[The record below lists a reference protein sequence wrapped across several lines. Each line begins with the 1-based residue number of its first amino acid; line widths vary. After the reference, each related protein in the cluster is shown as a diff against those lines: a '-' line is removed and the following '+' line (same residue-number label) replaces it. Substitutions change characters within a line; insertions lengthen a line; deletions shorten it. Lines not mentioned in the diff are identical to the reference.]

1 MADDLRDDDVSASY
15 RELRRP
21 EPPRALDDAILA
33 ASRRAV
39 GARPGGA
46 DGGRRGSP
54 TARWALP
61 ASVAAVLALS
71 VMVTLHVQEE
81 LPGLEAPAPTPRAA
95 PEAKRE
101 APTPVPGSTADAT
114 PAQAPQEKLAAK
126 EPAPPQAAPAP
137 ATSASRAAEAVARRD
152 SKAATERA
160 AVASNAGPRPAEPTR
175 DAVRTSPGFASDPP
189 TVATAPAIESSK
201 PARPQP
207 VVAQAPAAPAVP
219 ATQSAAVGASAAPP
233 PPAPAVAAAPAA
245 RELRARGELSRDD
258 GRPAAKLAD
267 ASESPGKQLERIAQ
281 LRKDGR
287 HAEADQLLKEFR
299 ARHPGYRIP
308 EAMLERVEPPR

>member
-1 MADDLRDDDVSASY
+1 MADDLRDDDVSAKY
-15 RELRRP
+15 GQLRRP

-61 ASVAAVLALS
+61 ASVAAVLVLS

-81 LPGLEAPAPTPRAA
+81 QPGLESPAPARRAA
-95 PEAKRE
+95 PEAKRD
-101 APTPVPGSTADAT
+101 APPPVPGPVVDAT

-126 EPAPPQAAPAP
+126 ESVATQATPAPTASAA
-137 ATSASRAAEAVARRD
+137 RAAEAVARRD
-152 SKAATERA
+152 AKAASERA
-160 AVASNAGPRPAEPTR
+160 AVASNATPRPAEATR

-189 TVATAPAIESSK
+189 TVATAPAIDSSK
-201 PARPQP
+201 AAPPQP

-219 ATQSAAVGASAAPP
+219 AMQSAAGASAAPP

-258 GRPAAKLAD
+258 ARPAAKLAD
-267 ASESPGKQLERIAQ
+267 ASEPPEKQLERIAA

-308 EAMLERVEPPR
+308 EAMLEKVEPPR